1 MKKIIKNT
9 MTDPIEQTCP
19 YCQSIFTY
27 TFEDIKAREETPFL
41 LGSIFR
47 RRYVDCPVCKE
58 DISLDCPPKI
68 ILNKEEESDD

>member
-27 TFEDIKAREETPFL
+27 TFEDIQTRENNPFL
-41 LGSIFR
+41 WATFKE
-47 RRYVDCPVCKE
+47 RYVACPVCKE
-58 DISLDCPPKI
+58 DISLNNPPKI
-68 ILNKEEESDD
+68 SLNKEEADK